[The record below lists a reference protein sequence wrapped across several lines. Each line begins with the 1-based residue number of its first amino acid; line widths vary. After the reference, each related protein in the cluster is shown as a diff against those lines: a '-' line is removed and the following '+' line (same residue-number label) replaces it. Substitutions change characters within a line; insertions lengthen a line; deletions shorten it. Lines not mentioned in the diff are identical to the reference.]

1 MRELKVSDIFLKENL
16 FIKDKYK
23 FSCNIFTSD
32 VVGISYYAAYLYKNY
47 KQNIIILCPN
57 LYNAQ
62 LIRDEIASII
72 NDDDIIYIPSEE
84 LVAVEYVAASKEIQA
99 DRIFGIYKLIT
110 SNKPKIIILN
120 VSCALRY
127 FCDPNIFKK
136 NIFKLKKDD
145 VIDYEKFKQQL
156 VEAGYI
162 VTNKIEKTGD
172 VSFRGSIIDI
182 FPINLN
188 NPIRIDLFDDQ
199 IEKIKYFDVS
209 NQTSFEE
216 IDEVEFCPN
225 SDFLIEKDMLLK
237 NIERLKKL
245 TIEESKTKKNPNVF
259 IENINS
265 DLDELENFSFSQKD
279 YKYFKLLSEKVFSI
293 FSYINDGILLYSND
307 EQIEISKESLLQDAE
322 KFKNDLINK
331 DECLNYVS
339 LFYDDFDYNY
349 QKVCKNRLFSNVN
362 YQEIKV
368 RNPNLKGID
377 KSVVINFLKLS
388 LSENYKIYLCFDYK
402 QQKDFF
408 ITTFLSDD
416 NKEILN
422 NINFVVDE
430 LKAGFDFYDD
440 KVMILSP
447 KEIFNYKTN
456 TSRYISRFKEATII
470 KNYEDLN
477 IGDYVVHEKYGIA
490 KYNGIETIKSGE
502 NTNDYIKLI
511 FDKGD
516 ALFIPLEQFKI
527 IRKYISKEG
536 YVPKLSK
543 LFSSK
548 WETAKNKVKEDVA
561 ELAIKLLNL
570 YSDRLNIKRKP
581 YLPDDEFQI
590 SFEKQFPY
598 KLTNDQI
605 IAIKDVK
612 NDMEK
617 DVPMNRLICG
627 DVAFGKTEIAFIA
640 AFKVINSGRQV
651 VMLCPTTL
659 LAKQHYERAVERFNG
674 FDVKIALFTR
684 FTTNKQISED
694 INEIKEGKVHFVI
707 GTHKALNKKIIYKDL
722 GLLIIDEEQRFG
734 VEQKEKIKIAN
745 KDVDVLTLS
754 ATPIPRTLQLSL
766 AGMRSISLITTAP
779 INRAPIQT
787 FLIEYNERF
796 IVEVISRELGRR
808 GQTFYLYNDVITMP
822 EKINKLRSSLPNAR
836 IEGVHGQMDKMLIDE
851 IMNDFYNGNIDVL
864 VTTTI
869 IENGIDVSNAN
880 LIIVENADKF
890 GLAQLYQIKGRVGR
904 SNTLAYAYL
913 TYRGNKNLTSDAKK
927 RLKTIKEFTELG
939 SGYKIA
945 QRDLMIRGAGDILGK
960 DQSGNIN
967 EVGIDLYLKLLN
979 QEINKVKNN
988 TNYEEEQK
996 IDFAKISIS
1005 GYIPNNY
1012 ANDTNKIEIYNL
1024 VDNSN
1029 SIDEL
1034 NKAIKKIT
1042 DIYGAIPEE
1051 FVNLIKI
1058 RQLKIK
1064 LKNPLFLD
1072 FKEEGDYIVI
1082 VLNKEFS
1089 QIDGIGYKLFSLLI
1103 SYKEKIKINF
1113 ERGSI
1118 KIILYKKYK
1127 DWFLSLN
1134 NLVDTL
1140 LKLYNDVYENR

>member
-1 MRELKVSDIFLKENL
+1 M
-16 FIKDKYK
+16 
-23 FSCNIFTSD
+23 
-32 VVGISYYAAYLYKNY
+32 
-47 KQNIIILCPN
+47 
-57 LYNAQ
+57 
-62 LIRDEIASII
+62 
-72 NDDDIIYIPSEE
+72 
-84 LVAVEYVAASKEIQA
+84 
-99 DRIFGIYKLIT
+99 
-110 SNKPKIIILN
+110 
-120 VSCALRY
+120 
-127 FCDPNIFKK
+127 
-136 NIFKLKKDD
+136 
-145 VIDYEKFKQQL
+145 
-156 VEAGYI
+156 
-162 VTNKIEKTGD
+162 
-172 VSFRGSIIDI
+172 
-182 FPINLN
+182 
-188 NPIRIDLFDDQ
+188 
-199 IEKIKYFDVS
+199 
-209 NQTSFEE
+209 
-216 IDEVEFCPN
+216 
-225 SDFLIEKDMLLK
+225 
-237 NIERLKKL
+237 
-245 TIEESKTKKNPNVF
+245 
-259 IENINS
+259 
-265 DLDELENFSFSQKD
+265 
-279 YKYFKLLSEKVFSI
+279 
-293 FSYINDGILLYSND
+293 
-307 EQIEISKESLLQDAE
+307 
-322 KFKNDLINK
+322 
-331 DECLNYVS
+331 
-339 LFYDDFDYNY
+339 
-349 QKVCKNRLFSNVN
+349 
-362 YQEIKV
+362 
-368 RNPNLKGID
+368 
-377 KSVVINFLKLS
+377 
-388 LSENYKIYLCFDYK
+388 
-402 QQKDFF
+402 
-408 ITTFLSDD
+408 
-416 NKEILN
+416 
-422 NINFVVDE
+422 
-430 LKAGFDFYDD
+430 
-440 KVMILSP
+440 
-447 KEIFNYKTN
+447 
-456 TSRYISRFKEATII
+456 
-470 KNYEDLN
+470 
-477 IGDYVVHEKYGIA
+477 
-490 KYNGIETIKSGE
+490 
-502 NTNDYIKLI
+502 
-511 FDKGD
+511 
-516 ALFIPLEQFKI
+516 
-527 IRKYISKEG
+527 
-536 YVPKLSK
+536 
-543 LFSSK
+543 FSSK

-627 DVAFGKTEIAFIA
+627 DVGFGKTEIAFIA
-640 AFKVINSGRQV
+640 AFKAINSGRQV

-674 FDVKIALFTR
+674 FDVKITLFTR
-684 FTTNKQISED
+684 FTTNKQINED

-766 AGMRSISLITTAP
+766 AGMRSISLISTAP

-796 IVEVISRELGRR
+796 IVEVISRELGRH

-822 EKINKLRSSLPNAR
+822 EKINKLRANLPNAR

-1140 LKLYNDVYENR
+1140 LKLYNDVYEN